1 MGIKDP
7 RVDAYIEKSADFAK
21 PVLRHLRKLVH
32 TGCPDV
38 EETIKWGHPNFVYKG
53 ILCVMASFKQ
63 HCSFWLWKGRLIIP
77 QTKLPTEKS
86 MGQFGRISSKSDL
99 PADKELLG
107 YIKEAVRLN
116 DEGVPSPTR
125 SKPKPK
131 KPLRVPAYFMTA
143 MKKNKKALETFKNF
157 SYSHKKEYIE
167 WITEAKTEETRSKRI
182 KTAIE
187 WMAKGKGR
195 NWQYEKK

>member
-1 MGIKDP
+1 MGTKDS

-38 EETIKWGHPNFVYKG
+38 KETIGWGHPNFVYKG

-77 QTKLPTEKS
+77 QTKQPLEKG
-86 MGQFGRISSKSDL
+86 MGNFGRISSKSDL
-99 PADKELLG
+99 PADKVLLG

-125 SKPKPK
+125 SRPKVK
-131 KPLRVPAYFMTA
+131 KPLRVPSYFMTA
-143 MKKNKKALETFKNF
+143 LKKNKKAIATFQNF
-157 SYSHKKEYIE
+157 SYSHKKEYVE

-182 KTAIE
+182 KIAIE